1 MESGR
6 FDVPWRSSDEEEDIF
21 LGFSLEEVAEIRRR
35 ERQRRLRDVDRE
47 FEEIFE
53 FGAHEGGTNSDVEIL
68 VSEEEEENEEEASHI
83 KAKTKKSFNDQKFA
97 KNLTRRPP

>member
-1 MESGR
+1 MTSGR

-21 LGFSLEEVAEIRRR
+21 PGFSLEEVAEIRRR

-53 FGAHEGGTNSDVEIL
+53 FGAHEGGKNSGVEIL
-68 VSEEEEENEEEASHI
+68 VGEEEEENEEESSHF

-97 KNLTRRPP
+97 KI

>member
-1 MESGR
+1 MASGR

-21 LGFSLEEVAEIRRR
+21 PGFSLKEVAEIRRR

-53 FGAHEGGTNSDVEIL
+53 FGAHEGGKNSDVEIL
-68 VSEEEEENEEEASHI
+68 VSEEEEENEEESSHI

-97 KNLTRRPP
+97 KI

>member
-1 MESGR
+1 MTSGR

-21 LGFSLEEVAEIRRR
+21 PGFSLEEVAEIRRR

-53 FGAHEGGTNSDVEIL
+53 FGAHEGGKNSDVEIL
-68 VSEEEEENEEEASHI
+68 VSEEEEENEEESSHI

-97 KNLTRRPP
+97 KI

>member
-21 LGFSLEEVAEIRRR
+21 PGFSLEEVAEIRRR

-47 FEEIFE
+47 FEEIF
-53 FGAHEGGTNSDVEIL
+53 GAHEGGKNSDVEIL
-68 VSEEEEENEEEASHI
+68 VSEEEEENEEESSHI

-97 KNLTRRPP
+97 KI